1 MSGPERRGKPS
12 LLEAGLPCASLS
24 AECQRDNNARQ
35 RPPQNRLHIWWA
47 RRPPTVCRA
56 AILGALLPHDLD
68 LPEEI
73 LPPTADEPDEDDLD
87 ELPRK
92 MEPHRAFFERLL
104 KEVPATQLTKQH
116 QQFLKA
122 LGVAG
127 DSDRAYR
134 RMTLR
139 EEYLVGSSPILL
151 PMDWTYRHEPAFT
164 VSPTEELLS
173 NLTKKAAAGLGLSDG
188 EIVVAD
194 HMAGGGAIPI
204 EAVRYGYRVF
214 ANELNP
220 VAAITLKA
228 TIEYPARFGSTL
240 IEPFDRYKRDI
251 EQKVRERLIGFFYT
265 EPPEVWWPEERYN
278 ARRKFSSRQIEK
290 REPAARDSRKNCSLW
305 ARLVPCSNCGLNIP
319 LSTNFHIVKKKGK
332 PEQDLAAFPEVP
344 ARGQGNDCTF
354 RIVHRDAWAECRWPR
369 PDFTQWHPTGT
380 PTFKDGKAI
389 CPRCGHVM
397 DGDEVKA
404 VARSREG
411 GLAAQLYAVCSQ
423 VPVKVTYRARIVRN
437 RDETEEYRAPE
448 VKTRWLWRFRAP
460 RQEDLDAI
468 AAAEAELRRLLPQWE
483 AKGLVP
489 NEEIPEDM
497 EDKRPREYGMKRF
510 RDFFLPR
517 QLLTNLV
524 VLDEIRAAQE
534 RAKAELPADQAEAVG
549 VYLALVLDKVVSYN
563 NVCTTWHSGRQTVRS
578 NFSGHD
584 YRFEGSFCEFEGAR
598 ETVMWG
604 ASQVV
609 SAYRQLAALIHGE
622 PVELTGDDEDGG
634 EAEERESEA
643 ALDADES
650 AAEEEADE
658 DETLVA
664 GAPSEVHIRP
674 EVIVPTV
681 TCEDAAALSDPPP
694 GSVHLICVD
703 PPYYNNV
710 QYSELSNFFYV
721 WMKRSVG
728 HFPALEPWF
737 REPIA
742 ESSREAVANEARF
755 RREADRELSA
765 WQQRF
770 DAAVTRLRAQK
781 VKATEARK
789 LAAEEAGPK
798 PPTAKERAK
807 QFYETRMAQVFR
819 RSRQLLHPAGRMVVM
834 FNHKQTAAWR
844 ALGMSLITAG
854 FEVRSSA
861 PILTEAPQGLNIRGL
876 DAARSTILLLCLP
889 REETDQPVGNWASV
903 QGRAGQIAAGAAAH
917 FQKQGLAGT
926 DLYLSALGPAL
937 GEVAKNWPVTDFAG
951 RPIDLIDALEEAY
964 RAVGRWR
971 LAQIFEDLTQRSD
984 IGALAYGF
992 SADAVDRDTQTLWLW
1007 LDTFLG
1013 EQASSDDVRKLA
1025 KSLNVDPDDFKRM
1038 SLLSV
1043 DKDTF
1048 ILHPPQEVD
1057 LKRVSRR
1064 LAGDTAAAGRAS
1076 RAADI
1081 WEERTFPGFVG
1092 AAVWNAIALMIGTE
1106 DVGGHGVETLKRW
1119 LRTAGYGDQPE
1130 FIGAFAVTLDLLERV
1145 FGKRPEATP
1154 WGAATRQ
1161 ARRAWD
1167 LVLKTW
1173 RG

>member
-1 MSGPERRGKPS
+1 MSGPVRRGKPS

-56 AILGALLPHDLD
+56 AILGALLPYDLHISHN
-68 LPEEI
+68 I
-73 LPPTADEPDEDDLD
+73 LPPMVSEPSEQDLDDLPPKQAR
-87 ELPRK
+87 LSG
-92 MEPHRAFFERLL
+92 FFRSLISSVPPTKLSDQHDCLL
-104 KEVPATQLTKQH
+104 R
-116 QQFLKA
+116 A
-122 LGVAG
+122 LGITG
-127 DSDRAYR
+127 DTYRAYQRLAVAEDADGGR
-134 RMTLR
+134 RVML
-139 EEYLVGSSPILL
+139 GST
-151 PMDWTYRHEPAFT
+151 WGYRHPPAFA
-164 VSPTEELLS
+164 VSPSEELINEILQDTRVATELS
-173 NLTKKAAAGLGLSDG
+173 NEEPVTILDS
-188 EIVVAD
+188 
-194 HMAGGGAIPI
+194 MAGGGVIPLEGI
-204 EAVRYGYRVF
+204 RYGCKVY

-220 VAAITLKA
+220 VAATVLRATL
-228 TIEYPARFGSTL
+228 EYPARFGSSL
-240 IEPFDRYKRDI
+240 SDSFAQLAADI
-251 EQKVRERLIGFFYT
+251 HRRVIQRLGDFFPLER
-265 EPPEVWWPEERYN
+265 PESWWPELKHE
-278 ARRKFSSRQIEK
+278 ARRKFSAKAIESRCPDEVSIPK
-290 REPAARDSRKNCSLW
+290 KNTYLW

-319 LSTNFHIVKKKGK
+319 LSTNFHIVKKKGR

-344 ARGQGNDCTF
+344 SRGQGNDCTF
-354 RIVHRDAWAECRWPR
+354 RIVHRDEWAECRWPR

-423 VPVKVTYRARIVRN
+423 VPVKVTYR
-437 RDETEEYRAPE
+437 DGT

-460 RQEDLDAI
+460 RKEDLDAV
-468 AAAEAELRRLLPQWE
+468 AAAETELRRLLPQWE

-497 EDKRPREYGMKRF
+497 EDKRPREYGMKRW

-524 VLDEIRAAQE
+524 ILEEVRAAQK
-534 RAKAELPADQAEAVG
+534 RAKADLPADQAEAVG
-549 VYLALVLDKVVSYN
+549 VNLAFILDKVVSYN
-563 NVCTTWHSGRQTVRS
+563 NVCTTWHSGRKTVRS

-598 ETVMWG
+598 ETVQWG
-604 ASQVV
+604 ASQVIN
-609 SAYRQLAALIHGE
+609 AYEQLAALIHGE
-622 PVELTGDDEDGG
+622 PVELTGDDEETGDLEEES
-634 EAEERESEA
+634 EAEELEDDDENTPAVPA
-643 ALDADES
+643 ATS
-650 AAEEEADE
+650 A
-658 DETLVA
+658 
-664 GAPSEVHIRP
+664 VHIRP

-681 TCEDAAALSDPPP
+681 TCEDAAALSNPPP

-703 PPYYNNV
+703 PPYYHNV
-710 QYSELSNFFYV
+710 QYSELANFFYV

-728 HFPALEPWF
+728 HYPSLEPWF
-737 REPIA
+737 REPLTD
-742 ESSREAVANEARF
+742 SFREAVANEARY
-755 RREADRELSA
+755 RRNTDQEASV
-765 WQQRF
+765 WQ
-770 DAAVTRLRAQK
+770 AHYEEAVAQLRSQK
-781 VKATEARK
+781 VKAAEARK
-789 LAAEEAGPK
+789 QALASVGPR
-798 PPTAKERAK
+798 PASAKDRAH
-807 QFYETRMAQVFR
+807 QFYQEKMAQVFR
-819 RSRQLLHPAGRMVVM
+819 RSRQLLHPSGRLVVM
-834 FNHKQTAAWR
+834 FNHKQTWAWQ

-854 FEVRSSA
+854 FEIRSSA

-903 QGRAGQIAAGAAAH
+903 QGRVGQIAAGAAAH

-971 LAQIFEDLTQRSD
+971 LSQIFEELTQRSD
-984 IGALAYGF
+984 IGGLAYGF
-992 SADAVDRDTQTLWLW
+992 SADAVDRDTQALWLW

-1092 AAVWNAIALMIGTE
+1092 AAVWNAIALMVGTE

-1145 FGKRPEATP
+1145 FGKRPEASP

>member
-1 MSGPERRGKPS
+1 MSDPVRRGKPS

-92 MEPHRAFFERLL
+92 MEDYRDFFRNLL
-104 KEVPATQLTKQH
+104 GDVPRTELTSQH
-116 QQFLKA
+116 QKFLKA
-122 LGVAG
+122 LGVTG
-127 DSDRAYR
+127 DVVAAAR
-134 RMTLR
+134 RIEHARDIGDGKTLQMPS
-139 EEYLVGSSPILL
+139 EWGF
-151 PMDWTYRHEPAFT
+151 RHLPAFQT
-164 VSPTEELLS
+164 SPSSSLL
-173 NLTKKAAAGLGLSDG
+173 KAVDDAARLAVGIPEAAD
-188 EIVVAD
+188 VVVLD
-194 HMAGGGAIPI
+194 SMAGGGVIPLEAI
-204 EAVRYGYRVF
+204 RYGAEVF

-220 VAAITLKA
+220 VAATVLKA
-228 TIEYPARFGSTL
+228 TLSYPAQFGTALGDTL
-240 IEPFDRYKRDI
+240 LSAAQSLAARV
-251 EQKVRERLIGFFYT
+251 QERLAPVFWR
-265 EPPEVWWPEERYN
+265 EPDTYWWPEEKAN
-278 ARRKFSSRQIEK
+278 ARRKFKSKNIVDRKPDGIE
-290 REPAARDSRKNCSLW
+290 RPQARLW

-332 PEQDLAAFPEVP
+332 PEQDLAAFPQVP

-380 PTFKDGKAI
+380 QTFKDGKAI

-404 VARSREG
+404 LARSREG

-423 VPVKVTYRARIVRN
+423 VPVKLTYR
-437 RDETEEYRAPE
+437 DGT

-460 RQEDLDAI
+460 RQEDFDAI
-468 AAAEAELRRLLPQWE
+468 TAADTELRRLLPQWE

-497 EDKRPREYGMKRF
+497 EDKRPREYGMTRW

-524 VLDEIRAAQE
+524 ILEEIRAAQE

-549 VYLALVLDKVVSYN
+549 VYLAFILDKVVNYN
-563 NVCTTWHSGRQTVRS
+563 SVNTFWHYGRLTVTQT
-578 NFSGHD
+578 FSRHD
-584 YRFEGSFCEFEGAR
+584 FAFRPAFCEFEGAR

-604 ASQVV
+604 AFQVI
-609 SAYRQLAALIHGE
+609 SAYTQLAALIHGE
-622 PVELTGDDEDGG
+622 PVELTGDDEEGG
-634 EAEERESEA
+634 DAEEVESEA
-643 ALDADES
+643 ADDADES
-650 AAEEEADE
+650 GAEEEANE
-658 DETLVA
+658 EAFVA

-728 HFPALEPWF
+728 HFPSLEPWF

-755 RREADRELSA
+755 RRDADQELSA

-781 VKATEARK
+781 IKAANARK
-789 LAAEEAGPK
+789 LAVDEAGAK
-798 PPTAKERAK
+798 PLTSKERAER
-807 QFYETRMAQVFR
+807 FYEGRMAQVFR

-834 FNHKQTAAWR
+834 FNHKQTAAWQ
-844 ALGMSLITAG
+844 ALGMALIRAG
-854 FEVRSSA
+854 FEIRSSA
-861 PILTEAPQGLNIRGL
+861 PIHTEAESSLNIRGL

-889 REETDQPVGNWASV
+889 REETEQPVGNWASV
-903 QGRAGQIAAGAAAH
+903 QSRVGQIAAGAAAH

-971 LAQIFEDLTQRSD
+971 LSQIFEELTQRSN
-984 IGALAYGF
+984 IGSLAYGF
-992 SADAVDRDTQTLWLW
+992 TADAVDRDTQTLWLW

-1092 AAVWNAIALMIGTE
+1092 AAVWNALALMIGTE
-1106 DVGGHGVETLKRW
+1106 DVGSHGAETLKRW

>member
-1 MSGPERRGKPS
+1 MSGPVRRGKPS

-73 LPPTADEPDEDDLD
+73 LPPTADEPSEDDLD

-92 MEPHRAFFERLL
+92 MEPHRSFFERLL

-134 RMTLR
+134 RMALR
-139 EEYLVGSSPILL
+139 EEYQVGSSPILL

-164 VSPTEELLS
+164 VSPSEELLLK
-173 NLTKKAAAGLGLSDG
+173 LTEKAAAGLGLSDG

-194 HMAGGGAIPI
+194 HMAGGGAIPV

-220 VAAITLKA
+220 VAAVTLKA
-228 TIEYPARFGSTL
+228 TIEYPARFGSAL
-240 IEPFDRYKRDI
+240 IEPFERYEREVD
-251 EQKVRERLIGFFYT
+251 QKVRARLIQFFYT
-265 EPPEVWWPEERYN
+265 EPPEVWWPEERRN
-278 ARRKFSSRQIEK
+278 ARLKFSSRQIEK
-290 REPAARDSRKNCSLW
+290 REPAQRDSRKNCSLW

-332 PEQDLAAFPEVP
+332 PEQDLAAFPQVP
-344 ARGQGNDCTF
+344 PRGQGNDCTF
-354 RIVHRDAWAECRWPR
+354 RIVHRDEWAECRWPR

-389 CPRCGHVM
+389 CPRCGHLM
-397 DGDEVKA
+397 EGDEVKA

-423 VPVKVTYRARIVRN
+423 VPVKVTYRGGRVRY
-437 RDETEEYRAPE
+437 RDGTEEYREPE

-460 RQEDLDAI
+460 RQEDLHAV
-468 AAAEAELRRLLPQWE
+468 AAAETELRRLLPQWE

-489 NEEIPEDM
+489 NEEIPEG
-497 EDKRPREYGMKRF
+497 DKTREPRNMGIVRF

-524 VLDEIRAAQE
+524 ILEEIRAAQE
-534 RAKAELPADQAEAVG
+534 RAKADLPADQAEAVG
-549 VYLALVLDKVVSYN
+549 VYLAFILDKVVSYN
-563 NVCTTWHSGRQTVRS
+563 NVCTTWHSGRKTVRS

-598 ETVMWG
+598 ETVQWG
-604 ASQVV
+604 ASQVIN
-609 SAYRQLAALIHGE
+609 AYEQLAALIHGE
-622 PVELTGDDEDGG
+622 PVELTGDDEETGDLEEES
-634 EAEERESEA
+634 EAEELEDDDENTDYETPAVPA
-643 ALDADES
+643 ATS
-650 AAEEEADE
+650 A
-658 DETLVA
+658 
-664 GAPSEVHIRP
+664 VHIRP

-681 TCEDAAALSDPPP
+681 TCEDAAALSNPPP

-703 PPYYNNV
+703 PPYYHNV
-710 QYSELSNFFYV
+710 QYSELANFFYV

-728 HFPALEPWF
+728 HYPSLEPWF
-737 REPIA
+737 REPLTD
-742 ESSREAVANEARF
+742 SFREAVANEARY
-755 RREADRELSA
+755 RRNTDQEASV
-765 WQQRF
+765 WQ
-770 DAAVTRLRAQK
+770 AHYEEAVAQLRSQK
-781 VKATEARK
+781 VKAAEARK
-789 LAAEEAGPK
+789 QALASVGPR
-798 PPTAKERAK
+798 PASAKDRAH
-807 QFYETRMAQVFR
+807 QFYQEKMAQVFR
-819 RSRQLLHPAGRMVVM
+819 RSRQLLHPSGRLVVM
-834 FNHKQTAAWR
+834 FNHKQTWAWQ

-854 FEVRSSA
+854 FEIRSSA

-903 QGRAGQIAAGAAAH
+903 QGRVGQIAAGAAAH

-971 LAQIFEDLTQRSD
+971 LSQIFEELTQRSD
-984 IGALAYGF
+984 IGGLAYGF
-992 SADAVDRDTQTLWLW
+992 SADAVDRDTQALWLW

-1064 LAGDTAAAGRAS
+1064 LLGDTAAAGRAS

-1092 AAVWNAIALMIGTE
+1092 AAVWNAIALMVGTE
-1106 DVGGHGVETLKRW
+1106 DVGDHGVETLKRW
-1119 LRTAGYGDQPE
+1119 LRTAGYGDRPE

-1145 FGKRPEATP
+1145 FGKRPEASP

>member
-1 MSGPERRGKPS
+1 MTGPVQRGKPS
-12 LLEAGLPCASLS
+12 LLEAGLPCVSLS

-73 LPPTADEPDEDDLD
+73 LPPTAEEPNEGDLD
-87 ELPRK
+87 DLPRK
-92 MEPHRAFFERLL
+92 MEEYHWFFRELL
-104 KEVPATQLTKQH
+104 SEIPQTDLTPQH
-116 QQFLKA
+116 QKFLKA
-122 LGVAG
+122 LGVTGNVVAAATRIEHARG
-127 DSDRAYR
+127 IGGGGKALQMPPEWGFRHLPAFQTSP
-134 RMTLR
+134 
-139 EEYLVGSSPILL
+139 SSPLL
-151 PMDWTYRHEPAFT
+151 KAVDDAARLAVGIPE
-164 VSPTEELLS
+164 TE
-173 NLTKKAAAGLGLSDG
+173 DV
-188 EIVVAD
+188 IVLD
-194 HMAGGGAIPI
+194 SMAGGGVIPLEAI
-204 EAVRYGYRVF
+204 RYGAKVF

-220 VAAITLKA
+220 VAATVLKA
-228 TIEYPARFGSTL
+228 TLSYPAQLGAALGDTL
-240 IEPFDRYKRDI
+240 LSAA
-251 EQKVRERLIGFFYT
+251 QNVAVRVHERLAQVFWR
-265 EPPEVWWPEERYN
+265 EPNSYWWPEEETN
-278 ARRKFSSRQIEK
+278 ARRKFKSKNIVDRK
-290 REPAARDSRKNCSLW
+290 PDEPERPQARLW
-305 ARLVPCSNCGLNIP
+305 ARMVPCSNCGLNIP

-344 ARGQGNDCTF
+344 PRSQGNECRF
-354 RIVHRDAWAECRWPR
+354 RIVPRDDWTDCRWPR
-369 PDFTQWHPTGT
+369 PDFDRWHPTGT

-404 VARSREG
+404 AARSREG

-423 VPVKVTYRARIVRN
+423 VPVKVTYR
-437 RDETEEYRAPE
+437 DET

-468 AAAEAELRRLLPQWE
+468 AAAEAELRRLLPHWE
-483 AKGLVP
+483 AQSLVP
-489 NEEIPEDM
+489 DEEIPEDM
-497 EDKRPREYGMKRF
+497 EDKRPREYGIKRF

-524 VLDEIRAAQE
+524 ILEEIRAAQE
-534 RAKAELPADQAEAVG
+534 RAKAELPAGQAEAVG
-549 VYLALVLDKVVSYN
+549 VYLAFILDKVVNYN
-563 NVCTTWHSGRQTVRS
+563 SVNTFWHYGRLTVTQT
-578 NFSGHD
+578 FSRHD
-584 YRFEGSFCEFEGAR
+584 FAFRPAFCEFEGAR

-604 ASQVV
+604 ASQVI

-622 PVELTGDDEDGG
+622 PVELTGDDE
-634 EAEERESEA
+634 EAGDLDEEESEVA
-643 ALDADES
+643 DDAEDLGDEQGVN
-650 AAEEEADE
+650 E
-658 DETLVA
+658 DDPSVGA
-664 GAPSEVHIRP
+664 APSEVHIRP

-681 TCEDAAALSDPPP
+681 TCEDAAALSNPPP

-721 WMKRSVG
+721 WMKRSIG
-728 HFPALEPWF
+728 HFPDLEPWF

-755 RREADRELSA
+755 RREADQEITA

-770 DAAVTRLRAQK
+770 DAAVARLRAQK
-781 VKATEARK
+781 VKALEARK
-789 LAAEEAGPK
+789 LAVGEASPK
-798 PPTAKERAK
+798 PLTAKERAER
-807 QFYETRMAQVFR
+807 FYENRMAQVFR

-834 FNHKQTAAWR
+834 FNHKQTAAWQ
-844 ALGMSLITAG
+844 ALGMALIRAD
-854 FEVRSSA
+854 FEIRSSA
-861 PILTEAPQGLNIRGL
+861 PIHTEAESSLNIRGL

-889 REETDQPVGNWASV
+889 REEREQPIGNWASV
-903 QGRAGQIAAGAAAH
+903 QSRVGQIAAGAAAH

-937 GEVAKNWPVTDFAG
+937 GEVATNWPVTDFAG
-951 RPIDLIDALEEAY
+951 RPINLIDALEEAY

-971 LAQIFEDLTQRSD
+971 LSQIFEELTARSD
-984 IGALAYGF
+984 IGSLAYGF
-992 SADAVDRDTQTLWLW
+992 TADAVDRDTQTLWLW

-1025 KSLNVDPDDFKRM
+1025 KSLNVDPDDFRRM

-1057 LKRVSRR
+1057 LRRVSRR
-1064 LAGDTAAAGRAS
+1064 LAGDTAPAGRAS

-1092 AAVWNAIALMIGTE
+1092 AAVWNAIALMVGTE
-1106 DVGGHGVETLKRW
+1106 DVGSHGVETLKRW

-1130 FIGAFAVTLDLLERV
+1130 FIGAFAVTLDLMEPV
-1145 FGKRPEATP
+1145 FSKRSETSA
-1154 WGAATRQ
+1154 WGVATRQ

-1167 LVLKTW
+1167 LVLKSW